1 MELNFETV
9 TTPPVDAASVLL
21 LRDSGEGLQVLLM
34 RRAQA
39 SQVLGGAYVFP
50 GGKVDAEDHS
60 AESLQHLSETPV
72 RLRERLQESALA
84 PDRAAGLFMAALR
97 EAFEECGVL
106 LADRPQG
113 LADVMG
119 EIQGRIKAGLHLTD
133 LVPDFD
139 LQLQTRSM
147 VPFTRWITPK
157 RPSVMDKRFDA
168 RFFLAAVPTGQ
179 EALHDNI
186 EATESEWLSPR
197 QALHDYWQGRIE
209 LAPPQIMSLVHL
221 ARYADVAHA
230 LRDAASRP
238 PPTIEPEP
246 FDDENGRTIC
256 YPGHPRHS
264 LNQPAVPGPS
274 CLRYVKGR
282 FEPLAGFDAFFA

>member
-1 MELNFETV
+1 MELNTAV
-9 TTPPVDAASVLL
+9 VHTPPRDAATVLL
-21 LRDSGEGLQVLLM
+21 LRDDATLGLQVFML
-34 RRAQA
+34 RRHSA
-39 SQVLGGAYVFP
+39 SAVLGGAYVFP
-50 GGKVDAEDHS
+50 GGKLDQADAQLDEAHLDQPAQTLHDLL
-60 AESLQHLSETPV
+60 AEPRLTP
-72 RLRERLQESALA
+72 QQAK
-84 PDRAAGLFMAALR
+84 GLYVAALR
-97 EAFEECGVL
+97 EAFEECGIL

-113 LADVMG
+113 LDDVMAAM
-119 EIQGRIKAGLHLTD
+119 QARIKAGLHLTD
-133 LVPDFD
+133 LVPEFG
-139 LQLQTRSM
+139 LQLQTRTM

-168 RFFLAAVPTGQ
+168 RFFLAAVPEGQ
-179 EALHDNI
+179 SALHDNI
-186 EATESEWLSPR
+186 EATDSEWLSPR
-197 QALHDYWQGRIE
+197 QALHDYWDGRIE

-246 FDDENGRTIC
+246 FDDEHGRTIC
-256 YPGHPRHS
+256 YPGHPRHT
-264 LNQPAVPGPS
+264 LREPAVPGPA

>member
-1 MELNFETV
+1 MELNTAV
-9 TTPPVDAASVLL
+9 VHTPPRDAATVLL
-21 LRDSGEGLQVLLM
+21 LRDDATLGLQVFML
-34 RRAQA
+34 RRHSA
-39 SQVLGGAYVFP
+39 SAVLGGACVFP
-50 GGKVDAEDHS
+50 GGKLDQADAQVDEAHLDQPAQTLHALLGEPQLS
-60 AESLQHLSETPV
+60 AVQ
-72 RLRERLQESALA
+72 AK
-84 PDRAAGLFMAALR
+84 GLYVAALR